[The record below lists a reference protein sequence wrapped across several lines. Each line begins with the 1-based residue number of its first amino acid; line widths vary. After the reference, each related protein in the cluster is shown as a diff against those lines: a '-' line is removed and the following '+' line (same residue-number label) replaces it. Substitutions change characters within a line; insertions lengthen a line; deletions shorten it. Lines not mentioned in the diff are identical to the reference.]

1 MMNSYVE
8 HVRQPVS
15 RGVEKFLGWL
25 SWIILLGV
33 TALSLFAA
41 LVVLNNPNNLNR
53 LESLINRLNIN
64 ITANGQLLSASDV
77 ALNIQNGIWLFIIY
91 LIIVLIFSFIGLVMM
106 RWRVFAAIVFL
117 LLAIITIPLFI
128 VLVPLFFFIVSIL
141 LFVRKDKILPI
152 QGMEQQQSFQDNQG
166 RVNNQPRQSESRQS
180 QPMESNYQQK
190 NEQNNEKA
198 FIANQPNTKE
208 EEHVESQQHE
218 VHSET
223 TNNEEVLSRS
233 KKHQKHQKQNE
244 QMNEFNNEQVEFDQN
259 EVNNQEDL
267 GQRNQDPYNYETT
280 HSDEYQVQP
289 GRQKKEKKVKKEKP
303 NATFERRNNYEK
315 RMQQQKNYF
324 EEKNNSEQDV
334 EKKDK

>member
-152 QGMEQQQSFQDNQG
+152 QGMEQQSFQDNQG

-233 KKHQKHQKQNE
+233 KKHQKYQKQNE
-244 QMNEFNNEQVEFDQN
+244 QMNEFNNEQGEFDQN

-280 HSDEYQVQP
+280 QSDEYQVQP

-324 EEKNNSEQDV
+324 DEKNNSEQDV